1 MTFLDRLNSP
11 NCDFTQNWSGGKIIK
26 LQQSLASTSHI
37 ESFWN
42 IVQANVWFC
51 KQIADKE
58 SKQT

>member
-1 MTFLDRLNSP
+1 M
-11 NCDFTQNWSGGKIIK
+11 IK
-26 LQQSLASTSHI
+26 FQQSQALTTHFV
-37 ESFWN
+37 SFWN